1 MDKEG
6 SFDIIR
12 RHVFENN
19 EIPLSSKQRDLL
31 DRWNMVI
38 ELRTC
43 ENLKTKD
50 IIQRL
55 LETYPIERSTAFNDI
70 SYAEALFGYNITINK
85 RYRIAARIEFVEEYI
100 DQLKECGEHKAAAA
114 QEANLVKWYELY
126 PDIKNAVQ
134 PRTLRFSYTSDKP
147 IAEDLPN
154 IEDAEF
160 TLIQAAKNG

>member
-1 MDKEG
+1 MDKES

-19 EIPLSSKQRDLL
+19 EIPLSSKQKDLL

-55 LETYPIERSTAFNDI
+55 LEHYPIERATAFNDI

-100 DQLKECGEHKAAAA
+100 DILRAAGEHKAAAA
-114 QEANLVKWYELY
+114 QE
-126 PDIKNAVQ
+126 
-134 PRTLRFSYTSDKP
+134 
-147 IAEDLPN
+147 
-154 IEDAEF
+154 
-160 TLIQAAKNG
+160 